1 MCYTDDILVE
11 ESDTDMGGKLNVLL
25 IESNAGDAYM
35 LKAMLADANG
45 HVFKVDWADT
55 LESGLSQ
62 LNTQKYDA
70 VLMDLFLT
78 DSKGL
83 ETLAR
88 LNGQILSVP
97 VLVLAKEENDELGRK
112 VVQEGAQDYLLKNRL
127 SSDLLR
133 QSILYGVERQHLV
146 EKIRSESIKDDLT
159 KLYNRRGFLMLAK
172 QQLKIVHRHKRL
184 ATMLFIDLDNL
195 KNIND
200 NLGHQYGD
208 LAIIE
213 VAGLIKELF
222 RDSDIIGR
230 MGGDEFAVFAIG
242 VNTETAEIIAARL
255 ANRLEEKNSR
265 YGRMYDLSV
274 SVGIAPYS
282 TEKDYDVKELLS
294 LADAL
299 MYRHKSGKKE
309 QVPGAICSVTSE
321 LN

>member
-1 MCYTDDILVE
+1 MCYTEDNLPE
-11 ESDTDMGGKLNVLL
+11 ETNEDMGGKLNVLL
-25 IESNAGDAYM
+25 IESNVGDAYM

-45 HVFKVDWADT
+45 HIFKVDWVDN
-55 LESGLSQ
+55 LEAGLSQ

-70 VLMDLFLT
+70 VLMDLFLS

-88 LNGQILSVP
+88 LNGQVLSVP
-97 VLVLAKEENDELGRK
+97 VLVLASKEDEEIGRK
-112 VVQEGAQDYLLKNRL
+112 VVQEGAQDYLLKTRL
-127 SSDLLR
+127 SSDFLR
-133 QSILYGVERQHLV
+133 QSIVYGVERQRLV
-146 EKIRSESIKDDLT
+146 EKIRSESIRDDLT

-184 ATMLFIDLDNL
+184 ASLVFIDLDNL
-195 KNIND
+195 KEIND

-213 VAGLIKELF
+213 VASVLKELF

-242 VNTETAEIIAARL
+242 VSKETAELLAGRL

-265 YGRMYDLSV
+265 HGRLFDLSV
-274 SVGIAPYS
+274 SVGIAPYN
-282 TEKDYDVKELLS
+282 TEKEYNVVELLS
-294 LADAL
+294 LADTL
-299 MYRHKSGKKE
+299 MYQHKSGKKE
-309 QVPGAICSVTSE
+309 QNPGTQCSVTI
-321 LN
+321 